1 MVNCLQILHVGCFVL
16 ISSADFL
23 VFTSG
28 YIILNI
34 FIYFLVR
41 ALVFSSQ
48 CSFHYRLMSS
58 NSFTV
63 TDNLFRLSMTE
74 SELTLAESKVN
85 ELNRQLLL
93 IKEERGQT
101 DKLHQ
106 NELKHEREVS
116 SSLLCFQD
124 WREFVCGC

>member
-1 MVNCLQILHVGCFVL
+1 
-16 ISSADFL
+16 
-23 VFTSG
+23 
-28 YIILNI
+28 
-34 FIYFLVR
+34 
-41 ALVFSSQ
+41 
-48 CSFHYRLMSS
+48 
-58 NSFTV
+58 
-63 TDNLFRLSMTE
+63 MTE